1 MLLFG
6 RRGIEPRWSKQ
17 KQKKKTEGI
26 GSDGSVAAKR
36 QARVV
41 NKLLKK
47 VEQKL
52 SDEEVKATLGD
63 YIRLVQLQ
71 KDLEEDQPREIKVTW
86 VEPEATGSDSG
97 K

>member
-6 RRGIEPRWSKQ
+6 RRGNQPRWSKQ

-26 GSDGSVAAKR
+26 GADAGVAARR

-41 NKLLKK
+41 KKLLKK
-47 VEQKL
+47 MEQKL

-71 KDLEEDQPREIKVTW
+71 KELEENEPREIKVTW
-86 VEPEATGSDSG
+86 VEPEATESDSG